1 MAEPKS
7 LSAKEIT
14 AAARGTV
21 DRVLEQHGKILPRP
35 PYILGFLPPPRWI
48 GIILRDPP
56 DTLTLGQAEKI
67 ATDLTRSIAEKVP
80 AVKAGKP
87 GVVVQG
93 GHTTIGFVPPLDIEF
108 MSE

>member
-21 DRVLEQHGKILPRP
+21 DKVLEQHGKVLPRP
-35 PYILGFLPPPRWI
+35 PYIVGFFPPPRWI
-48 GIILRDPP
+48 GIILRERAAD
-56 DTLTLGQAEKI
+56 LTLGQAEKL
-67 ATDLTRSIAEKVP
+67 ATDLTHSIAEKVP
-80 AVKAGKP
+80 AVRAGKP
-87 GVVVQG
+87 GVLVEG
-93 GHTTIGFVPPLDIEF
+93 GHTTIGFVPPPDIDF